1 VGLTFENFTLFIVFF
16 NYFIQYL
23 HGIKETSEDMINDK
37 VVQPQKIEHKEEAV
51 GKICDF
57 RNSSNAT
64 STQSSQIVVQ
74 RKTRISLT
82 IRHVPKTKKIKI
94 RL

>member
-1 VGLTFENFTLFIVFF
+1 ML
-16 NYFIQYL
+16 
-23 HGIKETSEDMINDK
+23 DDK
-37 VVQPQKIEHKEEAV
+37 VIQPQNIQHKEETDKNLS
-51 GKICDF
+51 GLG
-57 RNSSNAT
+57 NSSNAT
-64 STQSSQIVVQ
+64 STQSSQIVVP